1 MSIVTVKTVGVP
13 DESTSP
19 PTSTMRKLWMSSMVE
34 AARASTVLTAS
45 SIEPSAFP
53 ESRMVLVMEDIC
65 ARFARGTWYL
75 VLGTWYLVLGTWYLV
90 RGEGTDRETRWV
102 CGPGFA

>member
-13 DESTSP
+13 DGSTSP

-45 SIEPSAFP
+45 SIDPSAFP

-75 VLGTWYLVLGTWYLV
+75 VLGTWYLV